1 MDFTSREWKDEC
13 LSKSFVPE
21 SAEAGLVQETVR
33 RIGEILDIS
42 SNSQTLT
49 EIVTVALFDAQ
60 DMIINRMDS

>member
-13 LSKSFVPE
+13 QSKSFVPE